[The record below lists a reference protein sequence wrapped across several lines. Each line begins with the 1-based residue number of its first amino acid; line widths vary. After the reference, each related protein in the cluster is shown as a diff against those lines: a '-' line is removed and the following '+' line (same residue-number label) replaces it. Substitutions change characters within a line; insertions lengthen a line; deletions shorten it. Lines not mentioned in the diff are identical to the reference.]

1 MNPIEV
7 KNLTVGYGNKV
18 LLQNLNFS
26 VADGEVFIILGG
38 SGCGKSSLLKNLFGL
53 YQPLAGD
60 VWIEGMN
67 ITQSIGQQRQDI
79 MTHFGVMYQQGALFG
94 SMTLLENVRLFMEEY
109 TELDDDEM
117 DLLARCKLDLV
128 GLLPFANYMPNE
140 ISGGM
145 QKRAAIARAMALD
158 PKILFLDEPS
168 AGLDPITSADLDQT
182 ILDLAKNLGI
192 TFVIVSHE
200 LASIYAIADRVIML
214 DKDTKRIIAQ
224 GDPRVLR
231 DTSTDPKVHQFF
243 NRVMSKEVA
252 WVNRIQI
259 TFAWDYSY
267 LPALLPFLRWFW
279 YLERVNSSR
288 KQSW

>member
-1 MNPIEV
+1 MNAIEV
-7 KNLTVGYGNKV
+7 HDLSVGYGDKV
-18 LLQNLNFS
+18 LLQDLNFS
-26 VADGEVFIILGG
+26 ITAGEVFIILGG
-38 SGCGKSSLLKNLFGL
+38 SGCGKSSLLQNLFGL

-60 VWIEGMN
+60 VLIEGMN
-67 ITQSIGQQRQDI
+67 ITKAQGQQRQNI
-79 MTHFGVMYQQGALFG
+79 MTRFGVMYQQGALFG

-109 TELDDDEM
+109 TQLSRSEM

-128 GLLPFANYMPNE
+128 GLLPYASYMPSE

-214 DKDTKRIIAQ
+214 DKESKSMIAQ

-231 DTSTDPKVHQFF
+231 DSSTDSRVRQFF
-243 NRVMSKEVA
+243 NRVMTKEEV
-252 WVNRIQI
+252 
-259 TFAWDYSY
+259 
-267 LPALLPFLRWFW
+267 
-279 YLERVNSSR
+279 
-288 KQSW
+288 

>member
-1 MNPIEV
+1 MKAIDV

-26 VADGEVFIILGG
+26 IEDGEIFVILGG

-53 YQPLAGD
+53 YEPLGGD
-60 VWIEGMN
+60 VLIEGMN
-67 ITQSIGQQRQDI
+67 ITTARGQERQNI

-109 TELDDDEM
+109 TQLSTEEM

-128 GLLPFANYMPNE
+128 GLLPYANYMPSE

-182 ILDLAKNLGI
+182 IIDLAKNLGI

-214 DKDTKRIIAQ
+214 DKETKSIIAE
-224 GDPRVLR
+224 GDPRILR
-231 DTSTDPKVHQFF
+231 DTSQDPKVHQFF
-243 NRVMSKEVA
+243 NRVMSKEA
-252 WVNRIQI
+252 
-259 TFAWDYSY
+259 A
-267 LPALLPFLRWFW
+267 
-279 YLERVNSSR
+279 
-288 KQSW
+288 